1 MRLGNICLSHLD
13 MRGLDGLA
21 GLVNKL
27 LEKKN
32 YAHGGRAANINR
44 LLPVEILQKIFLFLS
59 HNDLKVGH

>member
-1 MRLGNICLSHLD
+1 

-21 GLVNKL
+21 GLVNNL
-27 LEKKN
+27 LEKKKS